1 MKAVF
6 VGTID
11 SEKKFYYIIDAK
23 NKESDGVVSDGETS
37 KVVNFWKTASK
48 SNTLKP
54 IKSTNFHKFLW
65 DNEDPEGP
73 DEDRWNRVFE
83 NKTQKISEHMFSG
96 VQIVSDVLKS
106 KIKAKSINYR
116 ISEFKSLL
124 ETQNTS
130 IVRAKT
136 MKTLPIQME
145 TK

>member
-1 MKAVF
+1 MKAIF

-11 SEKKFYYIIDAK
+11 AEKKFYYVVDAK
-23 NKESDGVVSDGETS
+23 SKDSDGVISDGETS

-65 DNEDPEGP
+65 DGEHPDGE
-73 DEDRWNRVFE
+73 DEDRWKRVFV
-83 NKTQKISEHMFSG
+83 NKTQKVSEHMLSG

-106 KIKAKSINYR
+106 KMKAKSVNYR

-136 MKTLPIQME
+136 MKTLPLQLE

>member
-1 MKAVF
+1 MKSVF

-23 NKESDGVVSDGETS
+23 SKDSDGVISNGETS

-65 DNEDPEGP
+65 DNEHPEGT
-73 DEDRWNRVFE
+73 DEDRWNRVFV
-83 NKTQKISEHMFSG
+83 NKTQKISDHMLSG

-106 KIKAKSINYR
+106 KMKAKSINYR